1 VASFSSSAFSS
12 AAFSISAFDMG
23 ISADD
28 VQIAS
33 LLLSAKRAGISSVV
47 RTESIALQGKSAG
60 MSLQVKSIESGK

>member
-47 RTESIALQGKSAG
+47 RAERIALQGKSAG